1 MVAYW
6 SSKLEALFGELK
18 SGTNGL
24 AQKEAEK
31 RLEQFG
37 LNKIERKKRTSPV
50 MIFLSQFKSILIAIL
65 IFATILSA
73 YLGNMLDASVILS
86 IIVLNAII
94 GFFQEYR
101 AEKAIEALEKFAAP
115 KARVLRDGRITE
127 IFAESVVPGDI
138 AILETGDRVPAD
150 ARLIEAMSLATDE
163 STLTGEST
171 PVEKFVDELEDSTPL
186 AERKNF
192 VFMNSVVIRGKAKCL
207 VVGTGRQTEIGKIAA
222 EIEDIK
228 SEQTPLQKR
237 LNSLS
242 KSLGAVIILIA
253 GLVFTIEYFRGLNII
268 DMALTSIS
276 LAVAVVPEGL
286 PAVITIGLA
295 IGVQRLASA
304 KSIMRKLASAE
315 TLGSCS
321 VICSDKT
328 GTLTKNQMTV
338 KEIFASGRY
347 FSVDG
352 QGYMPDGE
360 ILFENKEVDTK
371 KEDELAK
378 TLLCGVLCNNASL
391 YRDKTGWQIS
401 GDPTEA
407 ALLVSA
413 RKAGFNE
420 KFLKSEYNQIAE
432 LSFDAS
438 RKRMGS
444 VFKFR
449 NKTMAFV
456 KGAPESV
463 LSKCKFIM
471 KNGRVKFL
479 TSHDKDEILK
489 ANSAMA
495 SKALRVLA
503 FAEREMLST
512 VRNYKIENTESD
524 LVFLGLQ
531 GMIDPPRPEAK
542 SAIRACTDAGIKVIM
557 VTGDHALTAKA
568 IAQQLGL
575 RGDVINGTELEKMAD
590 KTLAEKITGVSVFAR
605 VTPEDKIRIVR
616 ALQNK
621 NKVVAMTGDGV
632 NDAPALKK
640 ADIGISM
647 GSGTDVA
654 KEASVMILEDD
665 NFATIVKAIEIGRS
679 IYNNIRKF
687 VLYLLSSNVGEA
699 FVILGASLAGL
710 PLPLIAVQIL
720 WMNLLTDGLPAI
732 SLAFDPAEKEVMK
745 KKPRQPSDPIVNN
758 DMVGTILL
766 VGLVMLFSAL
776 GLFKFE
782 LLSGASLES
791 ARTVAFTTL
800 VIIELFNVFN
810 SRSETESAFRGAFSN
825 NYLIL
830 AVASTVMLQLAV
842 VYVPQLQA
850 AFGTTALSLGQWAL
864 IASAGFV
871 TVIAVEIKK
880 FLKRQNPTASATF

>member
-1 MVAYW
+1 MATYW
-6 SSKLEALFGELK
+6 SSKPEAIFGELK
-18 SGTNGL
+18 SKASGL
-24 AQKEAEK
+24 NQAAAEK
-31 RLEQFG
+31 RLEEFG
-37 LNKIERKKRTSPV
+37 PNKIERKKRITPLI
-50 MIFLSQFKSILIAIL
+50 IFLSQFKSILIAIL

-73 YLGNMLDASVILS
+73 YLGNMLDAAVIFL
-86 IIVLNAII
+86 IIILNAVI

-115 KARVLRDGRITE
+115 KARVLRDGKITE
-127 IFAESVVPGDI
+127 IFAEGVVPGDVVL
-138 AILETGDRVPAD
+138 LETGDRVPAD
-150 ARLIEAMSLATDE
+150 ARLIEALSLAIDE

-171 PVEKFVDELEDSTPL
+171 PVEKLIGELAENTPL
-186 AERKNF
+186 ADRKNI
-192 VFMNSVVIRGKAKCL
+192 VFMNSVVVRGKAKCL
-207 VVGTGRQTEIGKIAA
+207 VFGTGRQTEIGKIAT
-222 EIEDIK
+222 EIEEIK
-228 SEQTPLQKR
+228 NEQTPLQER
-237 LNSLS
+237 LSGLS
-242 KSLGAVIILIA
+242 KSLGLVIILIA
-253 GLVFTIEYFRGLNII
+253 GLVFAIEYFRGLDII
-268 DMALTSIS
+268 NVALTSIS

-286 PAVITIGLA
+286 PAVVTIGLA
-295 IGVQRLASA
+295 IGVQRLARA
-304 KSIMRKLASAE
+304 KSIMRKLTAAE

-352 QGYMPDGE
+352 QGYSPDGE
-360 ILFENKEVDTK
+360 ILFEGKEADIK
-371 KEDELAK
+371 SEGELAK
-378 TLLCGVLCNNASL
+378 MLLCGALCNNASL
-391 YRDKTGWQIS
+391 HKEKAGWQIS

-413 RKAGFNE
+413 RKAGLNE
-420 KFLKSEYNQIAE
+420 NSLKSEYNQIAE

-438 RKRMGS
+438 RKRMSS

-449 NKTMAFV
+449 NKIVVFV

-479 TSHDKDEILK
+479 TSHDRDEIIK
-489 ANSAMA
+489 ANTAMA

-503 FAEREMLST
+503 FAEREMPSA
-512 VRNYKIENTESD
+512 VRDYKIESTESD

-531 GMIDPPRPEAK
+531 GMIDPPRPEVK
-542 SAIRACTDAGIKVIM
+542 SAIQACEDAGIKVIM

-568 IAQQLGL
+568 IAQQVGL
-575 RGDVINGTELEKMAD
+575 RGDVVDGVELAKMTD
-590 KTLAEKITGVSVFAR
+590 KALAEKILGVGVFAR

-640 ADIGISM
+640 ADIGIGM

-665 NFATIVKAIEIGRS
+665 NFATIVKAVELGRN
-679 IYNNIRKF
+679 IYDNIRKF
-687 VLYLLSSNVGEA
+687 VLYMLSSNVGEV
-699 FVILGASLAGL
+699 FVILGASLVGL

-720 WMNLLTDGLPAI
+720 WMNLLTDGLPAV
-732 SLAFDPAEKEVMK
+732 SLAFDPAGKDIMNR
-745 KKPRQPSDPIVNN
+745 KPRSPNDAIITN

-766 VGLVMLFSAL
+766 VGFVMLFSAL

-782 LLSGASLES
+782 LFNGASLEM

-800 VIIELFNVFN
+800 VVVEMFNVFN
-810 SRSETESAFRGAFSN
+810 SRSEIESAFSSMFSN
-825 NYLIL
+825 SYLIL
-830 AVASTVMLQLAV
+830 AVVFTIALQLAV
-842 VYVPQLQA
+842 IYAPPLQK
-850 AFGTTALSLGQWAL
+850 AFGTVALGLSQWGFVA
-864 IASAGFV
+864 IAGFIV
-871 TVIAVEIKK
+871 LAAVEIKK
-880 FLKRQNPTASATF
+880 VLRRKNRATAAAF